1 MNLGRHF
8 RPRGS
13 YRLTASPL
21 SAESIVWLHGA
32 GSVEARVSRAGRE
45 SKRGLTVRRTI
56 LGQLIVGKPVA
67 GKLVPRKLVPRRLL
81 PRKMEKL
88 NSKLHR
94 STVSPLFLL
103 ATVVLLTTVAPFL
116 QAREKDKLSYGE
128 GLIVNVPFTEAEV
141 EQVVQDVTQ
150 NGIIRGTKEY
160 NKDEYVAGA
169 KAADSTHAFPPWT
182 GGGKVLYKVRL
193 QALDPRNFK
202 DGGDVGTLAVRYV
215 LQPQGD
221 KNTVLRIDAVFVE
234 DFRHTVHASNGSVEG
249 SEYKDIKDHL
259 DSIELMKQQTIE
271 AEKELQSQ
279 RSNKQPQAMN
289 ESTSAAAPPAVPAV
303 APPPAPAPAEV
314 ASTRAAPAGVAN
326 DGPTSEPRTS
336 NPTPPPNSAL
346 QSAAVSSVSGQS
358 VSSQSVSGEVASG
371 VSLEQHVQDLRR
383 QIERLVKSPGAPLK
397 SAPFHTAST
406 LSALTTGTEVLILIS
421 TPYWYGVE
429 TRDGQHGW
437 VFRDSLESLP

>member
-1 MNLGRHF
+1 M
-8 RPRGS
+8 
-13 YRLTASPL
+13 
-21 SAESIVWLHGA
+21 
-32 GSVEARVSRAGRE
+32 
-45 SKRGLTVRRTI
+45 I
-56 LGQLIVGKPVA
+56 LGQLIVDKPVA
-67 GKLVPRKLVPRRLL
+67 GILALRKLILRKLVL
-81 PRKMEKL
+81 RKMEKL
-88 NSKLHR
+88 TSKLHR
-94 STVSPLFLL
+94 STVSPLFLVATFALL
-103 ATVVLLTTVAPFL
+103 ATVAPFL

-141 EQVVQDVTQ
+141 EQVVRDVTQ

-160 NKDEYVAGA
+160 NKDEYVVGA
-169 KAADSTHAFPPWT
+169 KPADSTHAFPPWT
-182 GGGKVLYKVRL
+182 EGGKVFYKVRL
-193 QALDPRNFK
+193 QTLDPRNFK
-202 DGGDVGTLAVRYV
+202 DAGDVGTLAVRYV

-234 DFRHTVHASNGSVEG
+234 DFRHTMHASNGSVEG

-259 DSIELMKQQTIE
+259 DAIELMKQQTIE
-271 AEKELQSQ
+271 AEQERQSQ
-279 RSNKQPQAMN
+279 LSKKRLQPMN
-289 ESTSAAAPPAVPAV
+289 DSTSAAARPALPTV
-303 APPPAPAPAEV
+303 APAPAPAPAEV
-314 ASTRAAPAGVAN
+314 ASTRAVPAGVAN
-326 DGPTSEPRTS
+326 DGPTREPRSS
-336 NPTPPPNSAL
+336 NPIPPPTSAA

-358 VSSQSVSGEVASG
+358 VSGGVGSG

-383 QIERLVKSPGAPLK
+383 QVERLVKSPGAPLK